1 MLARDRID
9 ASHSPGNINGK
20 PSCTGRPSIIPRV
33 TFDIPTGGGELFKH
47 ARGDRTRICVIA
59 DTRGQR
65 RPLTLY
71 DARGLPAGCQGLSP
85 QPSHHGKVLVC
96 AGKVVVVVY
105 DLRSEPGL
113 GRSRS
118 RSSAIAPPFSPCK
131 SVGRK
136 IFSSDSLTQPH
147 INVQGAG
154 FLPLSFIDAAKALCS
169 SSSSPLD
176 LA

>member
-1 MLARDRID
+1 M
-9 ASHSPGNINGK
+9 
-20 PSCTGRPSIIPRV
+20 
-33 TFDIPTGGGELFKH
+33 
-47 ARGDRTRICVIA
+47 IA

-85 QPSHHGKVLVC
+85 HPSHHGKVLVC